1 MKKKIWLIE
10 DDRPL
15 IEMYEEVLKL
25 ANLEVETTTTGYESM
40 EKLEKIKEG
49 KERKPDLVLLDLL
62 LPDINGIEIL
72 QEIRKHKETKDLP
85 VFILSNYTAPEM
97 KEMGV
102 ELEAEKFLLKTDY
115 TPSQLVEL
123 IKERLEKGKK

>member
-15 IEMYEEVLKL
+15 IDMYEDVFKL
-25 ANLEVETTTTGYESM
+25 ANLEVETTTTGYESL
-40 EKLEKIKEG
+40 EKLKKIREG

-72 QEIRKHKETKDLP
+72 EEIRKHEETKTLL

-97 KEMGV
+97 KEMGI

-115 TPSQLVEL
+115 TPSQLVKL
-123 IKERLEKGKK
+123 IKERLKEK

>member
-15 IEMYEEVLKL
+15 IEMYREALEM
-25 ANLEVETTTTGYESM
+25 ANFEFETTATGYESI
-40 EKLEKIKEG
+40 EKLKKIREG
-49 KERKPDLVLLDLL
+49 KERKPDLILLDLL
-62 LPDINGIEIL
+62 LPDINGTQIL
-72 QEIRKHKETKDLP
+72 EEIRKYEETKNLL

-102 ELEAEKFLLKTDY
+102 ELEAERFILKVDY
-115 TPSQLVEL
+115 TPSQLVKL
-123 IKERLEKGKK
+123 IKERLKK

>member
-10 DDRPL
+10 DDVPL
-15 IEMYEEVLKL
+15 IEMYEDVFKL
-25 ANLEVETTTTGYESM
+25 ANFEVETTTTGYESL
-40 EKLEKIKEG
+40 EKLEKIREG

-72 QEIRKHKETKDLP
+72 QKIREYEETKNLL

-97 KEMGV
+97 KEMGI

-115 TPSQLVEL
+115 TPSQLVKL
-123 IKERLEKGKK
+123 IKERLEEKR